1 MLATTQEPRTE
12 AAPDLGRVA
21 WSRGKGCL
29 PLAEL
34 LSGAP
39 PIALGSDLA
48 RSCITAGVDFLVAR
62 RAFRFDLVPTAT
74 PHAIDLESTTSVT
87 AAIGEGPHSELAA
100 AVTARLAGR
109 LGVPGELATVFR
121 SGDSSSAAAHKLGL
135 LTDRFP
141 YLGARAIQGSTA
153 RDLIDALS
161 PSTLLVVGAP
171 GGSWFQRQIV
181 GPGHRL
187 LVAAP
192 AGAVVVRSAP
202 RRCYQDTV
210 DAGGIAVS
218 PMLTLADARS
228 LVTLD
233 TVPVA
238 HEGRLIG
245 ILRASA
251 AAEGRSAR
259 TVADVMEPAVAVSA
273 TEPADA
279 VHGLADFLGG
289 GPVPVVDREDRLIG
303 VIPNATQHSQE
314 GISRQ

>member
-1 MLATTQEPRTE
+1 MLALTQRASAE
-12 AAPDLGRVA
+12 AVPGLGRVA
-21 WSRGKGCL
+21 WSRGTGCL

-34 LSGAP
+34 LGDEQ

-48 RSCITAGVDFLVAR
+48 HSCITNGVEFLVAR

-74 PHAIDLESTTSVT
+74 PYAIDLDNTTSVT
-87 AAIGEGPHSELAA
+87 AAIGDGPHSELAA
-100 AVTARLAGR
+100 KVAARLAAR
-109 LGVPGELATVFR
+109 LDVPGELATVFR
-121 SGDSSSAAAHKLGL
+121 SGEASSAAMHKLGL
-135 LTDRFP
+135 LADRFP
-141 YLGARAIQGSTA
+141 HLGTRAIQGSTA
-153 RDLIDALS
+153 RDLIDTLS

-192 AGAVVVRSAP
+192 AGAVVVKSAP

-210 DAGGIAVS
+210 AASGIAVS
-218 PMLTLADARS
+218 PMLALADARS

-238 HEGRLIG
+238 HEGRLVG

-251 AAEGRSAR
+251 ATEGASGRV
-259 TVADVMEPAVAVSA
+259 VADVMEPVVAVGA
-273 TEPADA
+273 TEPAA
-279 VHGLADFLGG
+279 GAHGLAEFLGG
-289 GPVPVVDREDRLIG
+289 GPVPVVDRKDRLIG
-303 VIPNATQHSQE
+303 VIPIATAHSRE
-314 GISRQ
+314 G